1 MVNNTHEQNVWKKR
15 EPVCQIAELKIDWSN
30 NEFKAQIKCNA
41 IIKFIRLS
49 VVRNTEIP
57 IDLFFKKPGI

>member
-1 MVNNTHEQNVWKKR
+1 MSKNVWKKR

-41 IIKFIRLS
+41 IIKLIRLS
-49 VVRNTEIP
+49 VVRNTKIP